1 MEENKN
7 SLSMQH
13 TYKYYEQA
21 FASLHTNTQK
31 GKPATPIDFRPN
43 FSAAR
48 KEIREPMRLYP
59 IKHSEL

>member
-1 MEENKN
+1 
-7 SLSMQH
+7 MQH
-13 TYKYYEQA
+13 TFKYYEQA